1 MFFVGL
7 YTSQKYP
14 ISRSIQHQIEH
25 FDVKWFTYHI
35 RATHNNFQSHSCII
49 KFPRSSRRRDGAES
63 RRPLSSAMILHVPHE
78 NFTRFFIF
86 KLKTLVKKFPGGLKE
101 HPHVRIIKFTW
112 LGNEN
117 MPVWSYI
124 IDFVAQKVISYR
136 ESDSSGDFR
145 PKKCS
150 TATMERD
157 FSISPLFHF

>member
-35 RATHNNFQSHSCII
+35 RATHDNFQSHSCII

-86 KLKTLVKKFPGGLKE
+86 KLKTLVKKFPGGLEE

-112 LGNEN
+112 LATTSSRSIPDRWRRMAECNFN
-117 MPVWSYI
+117 YVN
-124 IDFVAQKVISYR
+124 
-136 ESDSSGDFR
+136 DSAVGYTR
-145 PKKCS
+145 
-150 TATMERD
+150 
-157 FSISPLFHF
+157 

>member
-49 KFPRSSRRRDGAES
+49 KFPRSSRRRDGTES

-86 KLKTLVKKFPGGLKE
+86 KLKTLGSLDSC
-101 HPHVRIIKFTW
+101 
-112 LGNEN
+112 
-117 MPVWSYI
+117 MAMSPVWPYFSPGVYCTVEI
-124 IDFVAQKVISYR
+124 SEGTVRHAFFLIKRSSFAQSSVSLLLCRKVRQKSVTGIFFDY
-136 ESDSSGDFR
+136 
-145 PKKCS
+145 
-150 TATMERD
+150 
-157 FSISPLFHF
+157 